1 MTIKGYSIVNLRD
14 EEGRYTVG
22 FRKAKSALDNWEAI
36 RDELEGIADEAL
48 CQAIED
54 IGEVTWWDSFFWGIE
69 TSKGKLKLSC
79 YANGLTKFIIDSE
92 SCTTIKE
99 ALMINGYLSSQEASF
114 LSNSLKYVRY
124 IDHYKAMA
132 KLIKN
137 GEQFYLSDQLC
148 GFINEYSTYSPRGE
162 K

>member
-1 MTIKGYSIVNLRD
+1 MSIKGYSIVNLRD
-14 EEGRYTVG
+14 EEGGYTVG

-36 RDELEGIADEAL
+36 RDELEGVADDAL

-54 IGEVTWWDSFFWGIE
+54 IGELSWWEKFSLD
-69 TSKGKLKLSC
+69 TKTAKGKIRVLGGWKGLSGGLVKL
-79 YANGLTKFIIDSE
+79 
-92 SCTTIKE
+92 
-99 ALMINGYLSSQEASF
+99 GYLSSQEASL
-114 LSNSLKYVRY
+114 LSDSLKYVRY